1 MGRIKTLNLTP
12 EQQTELEKGFRTGKT
27 HAFRK
32 RCQLVML
39 KEEGRS
45 SLEVAAI
52 VKMCE
57 MSVNNWLARYALEG
71 ITGLATKA
79 GRGRKA
85 KLSAATDS
93 EPIVAAVKANRQ
105 RLLVA
110 KAEFEATGGS
120 KVSRETLRRFLK
132 ALAEDT
138 NA

>member
-1 MGRIKTLNLTP
+1 MGRIKILDLTP
-12 EQQTELEKGFRTGKT
+12 EQHAELDKGFRTGKT

-32 RCQLVML
+32 RCQLILL

-45 SLEVAAI
+45 SLEVASI

-57 MSVNNWLARYALEG
+57 MSVNNWLSRYTLEG
-71 ITGLATKA
+71 IAGLATKP

-93 EPIVAAVKANRQ
+93 EPVLAVVKANRQ
-105 RLLVA
+105 RLLAA
-110 KAEFEATGGS
+110 KAEFESGGGS

-132 ALAEDT
+132 ALADDINE
-138 NA
+138 

>member
-12 EQQTELEKGFRTGKT
+12 DQRTELEKGWRAGKT
-27 HAFRK
+27 HAFRR
-32 RCQLVML
+32 RCQLVLL

-45 SLEVAAI
+45 SRQVAQI

-57 MSVNNWLARYALEG
+57 MSVNNWLSRYASEG
-71 ITGLATKA
+71 VAGLVTKP

-85 KLSAATDS
+85 KLNAATDG

-105 RLLVA
+105 RLLAA
-110 KAEFEATGGS
+110 KAEFEAGGGG

-132 ALAEDT
+132 ALAGGI

>member
-1 MGRIKTLNLTP
+1 MGRIKVLDLTP
-12 EQQTELEKGFRTGKT
+12 EQQAELEKGFRTGKT

-32 RCQLVML
+32 RCQLILL

-57 MSVNNWLARYALEG
+57 MSVNNPLSRYGSQG
-71 ITGLATKA
+71 IAGLVTKP

-85 KLSAATDS
+85 KLNPLTDS
-93 EPIVAAVKANRQ
+93 APIVAVVKANRQ
-105 RLLVA
+105 RLVAA

-132 ALAEDT
+132 ALADDINE
-138 NA
+138 

>member
-1 MGRIKTLNLTP
+1 MGRIKILNLTA
-12 EQQTELEKGFRTGKT
+12 EQQAELEKGFRTGKT

-32 RCQLVML
+32 RCQLVLL

-45 SLEVAAI
+45 SLQVASI

-57 MSVNNWLARYALEG
+57 MSVNNWLSRYTCEG
-71 ITGLATKA
+71 IAGLATKP

-85 KLSAATDS
+85 KLSTVTDR
-93 EPIVAAVKANRQ
+93 EPVVAAVKANRQ
-105 RLLVA
+105 RLLAA

-132 ALAEDT
+132 ALADDI

>member
-1 MGRIKTLNLTP
+1 MGRMKRLGLTS
-12 EQQTELEKGFRTGKT
+12 EQQSELEKGWRTGKT

-32 RCQLVML
+32 RCQLVLL

-45 SLEVAAI
+45 SQQVAAI

-57 MSVNNWLARYALEG
+57 MSVNNWLSRYACEG
-71 ITGLATKA
+71 IAGLVTKP

-85 KLSAATDS
+85 KLNAATDG

-105 RLLVA
+105 RLLAA
-110 KAEFEATGGS
+110 KAEYEKAGGS

-132 ALAEDT
+132 VLADDT
-138 NA
+138 SA

>member
-1 MGRIKTLNLTP
+1 MGRIKVLDLTL
-12 EQQTELEKGFRTGKT
+12 EQQAELEKGFRMGKT

-32 RCQLVML
+32 RCQLVLL

-57 MSVNNWLARYALEG
+57 MSVNNWLSRYASEG
-71 ITGLATKA
+71 IVGLATKP

-85 KLSAATDS
+85 KLNPLTDS
-93 EPIVAAVKANRQ
+93 ETVLAAVKANRQ

-110 KAEFEATGGS
+110 KAEFESGGGS

-132 ALAEDT
+132 ALADDT
-138 NA
+138 GE